1 MNITYC
7 FISPFPYH
15 DTISLLEK
23 AISKIGNVK
32 DTDARKGYILAK
44 YKVSA
49 VRHIKMEFFIER
61 NDTSCNVRIIFHG
74 DVIISAKDKW
84 WDNFLTALFEL
95 SPNIDFGVS
104 LAEKDPYVVGLLYLG
119 DETEQIHI
127 SHTKHNPSITG
138 FLMGGALFGST
149 GAVVGGLSGKS
160 RTEGH
165 ILTQFADKQLARI
178 IYNNGRLWEGNIK
191 KDRKLYNEI
200 MVNFK

>member
-7 FISPFPYH
+7 FISPFPYQ
-15 DTISLLEK
+15 DTINLLEK

-49 VRHIKMEFFIER
+49 VRYIKMEFFVER
-61 NDTSCNVRIIFHG
+61 NDTSCNVRTTFHS

-95 SPNIDFGVS
+95 SPDTDFGVS

-138 FLMGGALFGST
+138 FLIGGALFGSA

-165 ILTQFADKQLARI
+165 TL
-178 IYNNGRLWEGNIK
+178 
-191 KDRKLYNEI
+191 
-200 MVNFK
+200 